1 MSTIGL
7 SPVTVM
13 VSSTLPTFNSASTV
27 EVKLIETS
35 RASRLTV
42 LKPGSEKDTE

>member
-7 SPVTVM
+7 SPVTVI
-13 VSSTLPTFNSASTV
+13 VSSTLPTFISASTV
-27 EVKLIETS
+27 EVKFTDTS

-42 LKPGSEKDTE
+42 LKPGSENVTE